1 MEKLET
7 FLESLSD
14 HELAKFAGYRYDD
27 FLGNSREKII
37 RETQKRNFD
46 KAQLVELFNTPFD
59 KQSEKETCPQCGSD
73 KLFIETDYDVRAKR
87 YYRTV
92 EVAIDTKR
100 CQICNYNPLKRKPK
114 NLIDRIRITFK
125 KKGNERIKRITK
137 WNFWN

>member
-1 MEKLET
+1 MDNLDT

-14 HELAKFAGYRYDD
+14 HELAKFAGFRYDD
-27 FLGNSREKII
+27 FLGNSREKIKK
-37 RETQKRNFD
+37 ETEKRNLD
-46 KAQLVELFNTPFD
+46 KARLLELFNMPFD
-59 KQSEKETCPQCGSD
+59 KQSKIETCPQCGSD
-73 KLFIETDYDVRAKR
+73 RLFIETDYDVRAKR
-87 YYRTV
+87 NYSTV

-125 KKGNERIKRITK
+125 KKGNERITK